1 VKMAALDI
9 LLSLIKEFE
18 GCKLEAYRCPAGVLT
33 IGYGHTATVKPG
45 QKISQ
50 QSADALLRQ
59 DANKALD
66 EALHESP
73 RLRNETP
80 GRQAAVADFIYN
92 CGIGNYRKSTFKR
105 MIDAGDFG
113 EAKHA
118 VMMWVKA
125 TDPKTGK
132 KVKLPGLVRRRQAEA
147 DLLLFS

>member
-1 VKMAALDI
+1 MAAIDVLI
-9 LLSLIKEFE
+9 SLIKEFE
-18 GCKLEAYRCPAGVLT
+18 GCKLQAYKCPAGVWT
-33 IGYGHTATVKPG
+33 VGWGATGPDIKEGTVW
-45 QKISQ
+45 SQ
-50 QSADALLRQ
+50 QYADAMLRKM
-59 DANKALD
+59 ANNVLD

-132 KVKLPGLVRRRQAEA
+132 KVTLPGLVRRRQAEA
-147 DLLLFS
+147 DLL